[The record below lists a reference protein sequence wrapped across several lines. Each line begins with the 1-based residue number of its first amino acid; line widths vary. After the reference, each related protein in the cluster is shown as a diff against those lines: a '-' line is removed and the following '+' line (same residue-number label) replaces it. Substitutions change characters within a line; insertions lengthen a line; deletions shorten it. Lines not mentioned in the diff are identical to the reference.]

1 MLRRNYLHV
10 VLENTQERLKDYYV
24 YGSCFL

>member
-1 MLRRNYLHV
+1 MLRRSYLHV

-24 YGSCFL
+24 YVPRFL